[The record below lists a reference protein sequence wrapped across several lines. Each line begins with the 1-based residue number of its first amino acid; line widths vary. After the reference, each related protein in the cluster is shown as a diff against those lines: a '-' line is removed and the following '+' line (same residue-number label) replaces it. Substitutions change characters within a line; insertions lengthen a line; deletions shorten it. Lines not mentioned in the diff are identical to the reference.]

1 MKARYL
7 EVTFRKGRALA
18 AYLYLPRGAGVRSAR
33 TEEVVPGVL
42 ADYGPT
48 GEVIGLEITAPSR
61 VTVEGINSILAQL
74 GQPRLEPEELAPLAH
89 AA

>member
-7 EVTFRKGRALA
+7 EITFWNGRVLA
-18 AYLYLPRGAGVRSAR
+18 AYLYLPRDAGVRSAR

-48 GEVIGLEITAPSR
+48 GDVIGLELTAPTH
-61 VTVEGINSILAQL
+61 VTVERINRILVQL
-74 GQPRLEPEELAPLAH
+74 GHSRLEPEELGPLAH